1 MQEMPTFHVMDRR
14 LPVGIPLFA
23 SWWWRVMAVGAS
35 LGLLPVL
42 AVMWSFIDAPFGR
55 FMGWIWPAWL
65 VRLGDLGSPTLWLVG
80 GASVYLL
87 AASLRHRAAA
97 RWSFL
102 LIASVATALVV
113 SGVFGGMLWTG
124 RAWHAAGDAPDW
136 NALWPDARCAAIAA
150 AAFTLWVRLQGFGR
164 VLPSS
169 AGVGVVGGGGVCQWL
184 EAVRS
189 FPAASPSPSSLSP
202 VGARALPSP
211 PLGQSE
217 GAFNSWT
224 LFSHPTAGGRRVCS
238 RSLYSR
244 AGRVRGRSGCG
255 VVAVCVVVV
264 GGGGGCLAW
273 RQWRRRRRRRR
284 FLQACARCRR
294 CSRVG

>member
-1 MQEMPTFHVMDRR
+1 MREMPTFHVMDRR

-23 SWWWRVMAVGAS
+23 SWWWRIMAVGAS

-55 FMGWIWPAWL
+55 FMEWIWPTWL
-65 VRLGDLGSPTLWLVG
+65 VRLGDLGSPTLWLAG

-102 LIASVATALVV
+102 MIASVATALVV

-164 VLPSS
+164 VLLALVGLVMAAEVAAGS
-169 AGVGVVGGGGVCQWL
+169 AFLSDAMAGAWIGAVSAAAVGW
-184 EAVRS
+184 AWWR
-189 FPAASPSPSSLSP
+189 F
-202 VGARALPSP
+202 LPETWP
-211 PLGQSE
+211 PLTPSRESE
-217 GAFNSWT
+217 AWPATS
-224 LFSHPTAGGRRVCS
+224 PAPGR
-238 RSLYSR
+238 
-244 AGRVRGRSGCG
+244 
-255 VVAVCVVVV
+255 
-264 GGGGGCLAW
+264 
-273 RQWRRRRRRRR
+273 
-284 FLQACARCRR
+284 
-294 CSRVG
+294 

>member
-136 NALWPDARCAAIAA
+136 NALWPDARCTAIAA

-164 VLPSS
+164 VLLALVGLVMAAEVAAGS
-169 AGVGVVGGGGVCQWL
+169 ACLSDAIAGAWIGAVSAAAVGW
-184 EAVRS
+184 AWWR
-189 FPAASPSPSSLSP
+189 F
-202 VGARALPSP
+202 LPETWP
-211 PLGQSE
+211 PLTPSRESE
-217 GAFNSWT
+217 AWPATS
-224 LFSHPTAGGRRVCS
+224 PAPGR
-238 RSLYSR
+238 
-244 AGRVRGRSGCG
+244 
-255 VVAVCVVVV
+255 
-264 GGGGGCLAW
+264 
-273 RQWRRRRRRRR
+273 
-284 FLQACARCRR
+284 
-294 CSRVG
+294 